1 MTPTSAA
8 IIRAHEEWKG
18 CRPDQCTRECPHL
31 APKKRPSQSLCLRYA
46 EHLAA
51 AAGESASKR
60 LVESWADR
68 VTVADVRKALGLKP
82 IQKNSDAKEPGD
94 ADANG

>member
-1 MTPTSAA
+1 MPPTAAA

-51 AAGESASKR
+51 AAESV
-60 LVESWADR
+60 LVE
-68 VTVADVRKALGLKP
+68 DVKKAWVEAYS
-82 IQKNSDAKEPGD
+82 NSDAKE
-94 ADANG
+94 ASDANANG